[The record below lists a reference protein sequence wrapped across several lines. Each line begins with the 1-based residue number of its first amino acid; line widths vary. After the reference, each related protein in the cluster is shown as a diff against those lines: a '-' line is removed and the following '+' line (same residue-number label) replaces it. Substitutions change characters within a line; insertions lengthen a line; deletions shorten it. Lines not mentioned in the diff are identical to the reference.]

1 MNTSF
6 NEDEFNKLINT
17 VATSWGSFGI
27 SAEEAGKAINNL
39 TAKLNEF
46 NKTASCD
53 TYEIRGGKGNKK
65 MAMLRPRAGVETE
78 SSNRKYDLEIFD
90 ENGDSR
96 LKMPFDEDYVYI
108 IPTAQEK
115 PMKVVF
121 ENDKFIWKGE
131 INANIVNNKN
141 TNIPNK
147 RIAKRRNS
155 IIFSNLSFIRQIIF

>member
-6 NEDEFNKLINT
+6 NEDEFNKLINE

-46 NKTASCD
+46 NKIASCD
-53 TYEIRGGKGNKK
+53 TYEMRGGKGNKK
-65 MAMLRPRAGVETE
+65 MAVLRPRAGVETE
-78 SSNRKYDLEIFD
+78 NSNRKYDLEIFD

-115 PMKVVF
+115 PMKLVF
-121 ENDKFIWKGE
+121 ENDEFIWKGE
-131 INANIVNNKN
+131 VNPID
-141 TNIPNK
+141 TN
-147 RIAKRRNS
+147 
-155 IIFSNLSFIRQIIF
+155 

>member
-1 MNTSF
+1 MLDNNMQQQPMNTSF
-6 NEDEFNKLINT
+6 NEDEFNKLINE

-46 NKTASCD
+46 NKIASCD
-53 TYEIRGGKGNKK
+53 TYEMRGGKGNKK
-65 MAMLRPRAGVETE
+65 MAVLRPRAGVETE

-115 PMKVVF
+115 PMKLIF
-121 ENDKFIWKGE
+121 ENDEFIWKGE
-131 INANIVNNKN
+131 V
-141 TNIPNK
+141 
-147 RIAKRRNS
+147 NS
-155 IIFSNLSFIRQIIF
+155 IDTN

>member
-6 NEDEFNKLINT
+6 NEDEFNKLINE

-27 SAEEAGKAINNL
+27 SAEEAGKAINNFI
-39 TAKLNEF
+39 AKLNEF
-46 NKTASCD
+46 NKTGFCD

-65 MAMLRPRAGVETE
+65 MAMLRPRADVETE
-78 SSNRKYDLEIFD
+78 RSNRKYALEIFD

-115 PMKVVF
+115 PMKLVF
-121 ENDKFIWKGE
+121 ENDEFIWKGE
-131 INANIVNNKN
+131 VNPIDIN
-141 TNIPNK
+141 
-147 RIAKRRNS
+147 
-155 IIFSNLSFIRQIIF
+155 

>member
-1 MNTSF
+1 MLDNNMQQQPMNTSF
-6 NEDEFNKLINT
+6 NEDEFNKLINE

-27 SAEEAGKAINNL
+27 SAEEARKAINNL

-46 NKTASCD
+46 NKIASFD
-53 TYEIRGGKGNKK
+53 TYEMRGGKGNKK

-115 PMKVVF
+115 PMKLIF
-121 ENDKFIWKGE
+121 ENDEFIWKGE
-131 INANIVNNKN
+131 VNPID
-141 TNIPNK
+141 TN
-147 RIAKRRNS
+147 
-155 IIFSNLSFIRQIIF
+155 

>member
-1 MNTSF
+1 MLDNNMQQQPITTSF
-6 NEDEFNKLINT
+6 NEDEFNKLINKI
-17 VATSWGSFGI
+17 ATSWGSFGI

-39 TAKLNEF
+39 IAKLDEF
-46 NKTASCD
+46 NKIAPCN

-65 MAMLRPRAGVETE
+65 MAMLRARTDANAE

-96 LKMPFDEDYVYI
+96 LKMPFDKDYIYI
-108 IPTAQEK
+108 IPIAQEK

-131 INANIVNNKN
+131 VNPID
-141 TNIPNK
+141 TN
-147 RIAKRRNS
+147 
-155 IIFSNLSFIRQIIF
+155 

>member
-1 MNTSF
+1 MLDNNMQQQPMNTSF
-6 NEDEFNKLINT
+6 NENKFNKLINE

-46 NKTASCD
+46 NKIASCD

-65 MAMLRPRAGVETE
+65 MAVLRPRAGAETE
-78 SSNRKYDLEIFD
+78 NSNRKYDLEIFD

-115 PMKVVF
+115 PMKLVF
-121 ENDKFIWKGE
+121 ENDEFIWKGE
-131 INANIVNNKN
+131 VNPID
-141 TNIPNK
+141 TN
-147 RIAKRRNS
+147 
-155 IIFSNLSFIRQIIF
+155 

>member
-6 NEDEFNKLINT
+6 NEDEFNKLINE

-46 NKTASCD
+46 NKIASCD
-53 TYEIRGGKGNKK
+53 TYEMRGGKGNKK
-65 MAMLRPRAGVETE
+65 MAVLRPRAGVETE

-115 PMKVVF
+115 PMKLIF
-121 ENDKFIWKGE
+121 ENDEFIWKGE
-131 INANIVNNKN
+131 VNPID
-141 TNIPNK
+141 TN
-147 RIAKRRNS
+147 
-155 IIFSNLSFIRQIIF
+155 

>member
-1 MNTSF
+1 MLDNNMQQQPMNTSF
-6 NEDEFNKLINT
+6 NEDEFNKLINE

-46 NKTASCD
+46 NKIASCD
-53 TYEIRGGKGNKK
+53 TYEMRGGKGNKK

-115 PMKVVF
+115 PMKLIF
-121 ENDKFIWKGE
+121 ENDEFIWKGE
-131 INANIVNNKN
+131 VNPID
-141 TNIPNK
+141 TN
-147 RIAKRRNS
+147 
-155 IIFSNLSFIRQIIF
+155 

>member
-1 MNTSF
+1 MLDNNMQQQPMNTSF

-46 NKTASCD
+46 NKIASCD

-65 MAMLRPRAGVETE
+65 MAVLRPRADVETE

-131 INANIVNNKN
+131 VNPID
-141 TNIPNK
+141 TN
-147 RIAKRRNS
+147 
-155 IIFSNLSFIRQIIF
+155 

>member
-1 MNTSF
+1 MLDNNMQQQPMNTSF

-46 NKTASCD
+46 NKIASFD
-53 TYEIRGGKGNKK
+53 AYEMRGGKGNKK
-65 MAMLRPRAGVETE
+65 MAVLRPRAGAETE

-96 LKMPFDEDYVYI
+96 LKIPFDEDYVYI

-115 PMKVVF
+115 PMKLVF
-121 ENDKFIWKGE
+121 ENDEFIWKGE
-131 INANIVNNKN
+131 VNPID
-141 TNIPNK
+141 TN
-147 RIAKRRNS
+147 
-155 IIFSNLSFIRQIIF
+155 

>member
-46 NKTASCD
+46 NKIASFD
-53 TYEIRGGKGNKK
+53 TYEMRGGRGNKK
-65 MAMLRPRAGVETE
+65 MAVLRPRAGVETE
-78 SSNRKYDLEIFD
+78 NSNRKYDLEIFD

-108 IPTAQEK
+108 TPIAQEK

-121 ENDKFIWKGE
+121 ENDEFIWKGE
-131 INANIVNNKN
+131 VNPID
-141 TNIPNK
+141 TN
-147 RIAKRRNS
+147 
-155 IIFSNLSFIRQIIF
+155 

>member
-1 MNTSF
+1 MLDNNMQQQPMNTSF
-6 NEDEFNKLINT
+6 NENEFNKLINE

-46 NKTASCD
+46 NKIASCD
-53 TYEIRGGKGNKK
+53 TYEMRGGKGNKK
-65 MAMLRPRAGVETE
+65 MAVLRPRAGVETE

-115 PMKVVF
+115 PMKLIF
-121 ENDKFIWKGE
+121 ENDEFIWKGE
-131 INANIVNNKN
+131 VNPID
-141 TNIPNK
+141 TN
-147 RIAKRRNS
+147 
-155 IIFSNLSFIRQIIF
+155 

>member
-1 MNTSF
+1 MLDNNMQQQPMNTSF

-39 TAKLNEF
+39 IAKLNEF
-46 NKTASCD
+46 NKIASCD
-53 TYEIRGGKGNKK
+53 TYEMRGGKGNKK
-65 MAMLRPRAGVETE
+65 MAVLRPRAGVETE

-115 PMKVVF
+115 PMKLIF
-121 ENDKFIWKGE
+121 ENDEFIWKGE
-131 INANIVNNKN
+131 VNPID
-141 TNIPNK
+141 TN
-147 RIAKRRNS
+147 
-155 IIFSNLSFIRQIIF
+155 

>member
-1 MNTSF
+1 MLDNNMQQQPMSTSF
-6 NEDEFNKLINT
+6 NEDELNKLINT

-46 NKTASCD
+46 NKIASFD
-53 TYEIRGGKGNKK
+53 TYEMRGGKGNKK
-65 MAMLRPRAGVETE
+65 MAVLRPRAGVETE

-115 PMKVVF
+115 PMKLIF
-121 ENDKFIWKGE
+121 ENDEFIWKGE
-131 INANIVNNKN
+131 VNPID
-141 TNIPNK
+141 TN
-147 RIAKRRNS
+147 
-155 IIFSNLSFIRQIIF
+155 

>member
-6 NEDEFNKLINT
+6 NKDEFNKLINK
-17 VATSWGSFGI
+17 VAASWGSFGI

-46 NKTASCD
+46 NKIASFD
-53 TYEIRGGKGNKK
+53 TYEMRGGKGNKK
-65 MAMLRPRAGVETE
+65 MAVLRPRAGVETE

-90 ENGDSR
+90 ENGNSR

-131 INANIVNNKN
+131 VNPID
-141 TNIPNK
+141 TN
-147 RIAKRRNS
+147 
-155 IIFSNLSFIRQIIF
+155 

>member
-1 MNTSF
+1 MLDNNMQQQPMNTSF
-6 NEDEFNKLINT
+6 NEDEFNKLINK
-17 VATSWGSFGI
+17 VAASWGSFGI

-46 NKTASCD
+46 NKIASFD
-53 TYEIRGGKGNKK
+53 TYEMRGGKGNKK
-65 MAMLRPRAGVETE
+65 MAMLRPRADVETE

-115 PMKVVF
+115 PMKLVF
-121 ENDKFIWKGE
+121 ENDEFIWKGE
-131 INANIVNNKN
+131 VNPID
-141 TNIPNK
+141 TN
-147 RIAKRRNS
+147 
-155 IIFSNLSFIRQIIF
+155 

>member
-6 NEDEFNKLINT
+6 NEDEFNKLINK
-17 VATSWGSFGI
+17 VAASWGSFGI

-46 NKTASCD
+46 NKIASCD
-53 TYEIRGGKGNKK
+53 TYEMRGGKGNKK

-121 ENDKFIWKGE
+121 ENDEFIWKGE
-131 INANIVNNKN
+131 VNPID
-141 TNIPNK
+141 TN
-147 RIAKRRNS
+147 
-155 IIFSNLSFIRQIIF
+155 

>member
-1 MNTSF
+1 MLDNNMQQQPMNTSF
-6 NEDEFNKLINT
+6 NEDEFNKLINE

-46 NKTASCD
+46 NKIASCD
-53 TYEIRGGKGNKK
+53 TYEMRGGKGNKK
-65 MAMLRPRAGVETE
+65 MAVLRPRAGAETE
-78 SSNRKYDLEIFD
+78 NSNRKYDLEIFD

-115 PMKVVF
+115 PMKLVF
-121 ENDKFIWKGE
+121 ENDEFIWKGE
-131 INANIVNNKN
+131 VNPID
-141 TNIPNK
+141 TN
-147 RIAKRRNS
+147 
-155 IIFSNLSFIRQIIF
+155 

>member
-6 NEDEFNKLINT
+6 NEDEFNKLINK
-17 VATSWGSFGI
+17 VATSWGSLGI

-39 TAKLNEF
+39 ITKLNEF
-46 NKTASCD
+46 NKIASYD
-53 TYEIRGGKGNKK
+53 TYEMRGGKGNKK

-115 PMKVVF
+115 PMKLVF
-121 ENDKFIWKGE
+121 ENDEFIWKGE
-131 INANIVNNKN
+131 VNPID
-141 TNIPNK
+141 TN
-147 RIAKRRNS
+147 
-155 IIFSNLSFIRQIIF
+155 

>member
-1 MNTSF
+1 MLDNNMQQQPMNTSF
-6 NEDEFNKLINT
+6 NEDEFNKLINE

-46 NKTASCD
+46 NKIASCD
-53 TYEIRGGKGNKK
+53 TYEMRGGKGNKK
-65 MAMLRPRAGVETE
+65 MAVLRPRAGAETE

-115 PMKVVF
+115 PMKLIF
-121 ENDKFIWKGE
+121 ENDEFIWKGE
-131 INANIVNNKN
+131 VNPID
-141 TNIPNK
+141 TN
-147 RIAKRRNS
+147 
-155 IIFSNLSFIRQIIF
+155 

>member
-1 MNTSF
+1 MLDNNMRQQPMNTSF
-6 NEDEFNKLINT
+6 NEDEFNKLINKM
-17 VATSWGSFGI
+17 AASWGSFGI
-27 SAEEAGKAINNL
+27 SAEEAGKAINDL
-39 TAKLNEF
+39 TAKLDEF
-46 NKTASCD
+46 NKIAPCD
-53 TYEIRGGKGNKK
+53 AYEIRGGRSNKK

-121 ENDKFIWKGE
+121 ENDEFIWKGE
-131 INANIVNNKN
+131 VNPID
-141 TNIPNK
+141 TN
-147 RIAKRRNS
+147 
-155 IIFSNLSFIRQIIF
+155 

>member
-6 NEDEFNKLINT
+6 NENEFNKLINE

-46 NKTASCD
+46 NKIASCD
-53 TYEIRGGKGNKK
+53 TYEMRGGKGNKK
-65 MAMLRPRAGVETE
+65 MAVLRPRAGAETE

-108 IPTAQEK
+108 IPIAQEK
-115 PMKVVF
+115 PMKLVF
-121 ENDKFIWKGE
+121 ENDEFIWKGE
-131 INANIVNNKN
+131 VNPID
-141 TNIPNK
+141 TN
-147 RIAKRRNS
+147 
-155 IIFSNLSFIRQIIF
+155 

>member
-1 MNTSF
+1 MLDNNMQQQPMNTSF

-46 NKTASCD
+46 NKIASCD
-53 TYEIRGGKGNKK
+53 TYEMRGGKGNKK
-65 MAMLRPRAGVETE
+65 MAMLRPRAGAETE

-115 PMKVVF
+115 PMKLVF
-121 ENDKFIWKGE
+121 ENDEFIWKGE
-131 INANIVNNKN
+131 VNPIDIN
-141 TNIPNK
+141 
-147 RIAKRRNS
+147 
-155 IIFSNLSFIRQIIF
+155 

>member
-1 MNTSF
+1 MLDNNMQQQPMNTSF
-6 NEDEFNKLINT
+6 NEDEFNKLINE

-46 NKTASCD
+46 NKIASFD
-53 TYEIRGGKGNKK
+53 TYEMRGGKGNKK
-65 MAMLRPRAGVETE
+65 MAVLQPRAGVGTE

-115 PMKVVF
+115 PMKLVF
-121 ENDKFIWKGE
+121 ENDEFIWKGE
-131 INANIVNNKN
+131 VNPID
-141 TNIPNK
+141 TN
-147 RIAKRRNS
+147 
-155 IIFSNLSFIRQIIF
+155 

>member
-1 MNTSF
+1 MLDNNMQQQPMNTSF

-46 NKTASCD
+46 NKIASCD
-53 TYEIRGGKGNKK
+53 TYEMRGGKGNKK
-65 MAMLRPRAGVETE
+65 MAMLRPRAGAETE

-115 PMKVVF
+115 PMKLIF
-121 ENDKFIWKGE
+121 ENDEFIWKGE
-131 INANIVNNKN
+131 VNPID
-141 TNIPNK
+141 TN
-147 RIAKRRNS
+147 
-155 IIFSNLSFIRQIIF
+155 

>member
-1 MNTSF
+1 MLDNNMQQQPMNTLF

-46 NKTASCD
+46 NKIASCD

-115 PMKVVF
+115 PMKLIF
-121 ENDKFIWKGE
+121 ENDEFIWKGE
-131 INANIVNNKN
+131 VNPID
-141 TNIPNK
+141 TN
-147 RIAKRRNS
+147 
-155 IIFSNLSFIRQIIF
+155 

>member
-17 VATSWGSFGI
+17 VATSWSSFGI

-39 TAKLNEF
+39 ITKLNEF
-46 NKTASCD
+46 NKIASYD
-53 TYEIRGGKGNKK
+53 TYEMRGGKGNKK

-115 PMKVVF
+115 PMKLAF
-121 ENDKFIWKGE
+121 ENDEFIWKGE
-131 INANIVNNKN
+131 VNPID
-141 TNIPNK
+141 TN
-147 RIAKRRNS
+147 
-155 IIFSNLSFIRQIIF
+155 

>member
-6 NEDEFNKLINT
+6 NEDEFNKLINE

-39 TAKLNEF
+39 ITKLNKF
-46 NKTASCD
+46 NEIASCD
-53 TYEIRGGKGNKK
+53 TYEMRGGKGNKK
-65 MAMLRPRAGVETE
+65 MAVLRPRAGVETE

-115 PMKVVF
+115 PMKLIF
-121 ENDKFIWKGE
+121 ENDEFIWKGE
-131 INANIVNNKN
+131 VNPID
-141 TNIPNK
+141 TN
-147 RIAKRRNS
+147 
-155 IIFSNLSFIRQIIF
+155 

>member
-1 MNTSF
+1 MLDNNMQQQPMNTSF

-46 NKTASCD
+46 NKIASFD
-53 TYEIRGGKGNKK
+53 TYEMRGGKGNKK
-65 MAMLRPRAGVETE
+65 MAVLRPRAGAETE
-78 SSNRKYDLEIFD
+78 NSNRKYDLEIFD

-115 PMKVVF
+115 PMKLVF
-121 ENDKFIWKGE
+121 ENDEFIWKGE
-131 INANIVNNKN
+131 VNPID
-141 TNIPNK
+141 TN
-147 RIAKRRNS
+147 
-155 IIFSNLSFIRQIIF
+155 

>member
-46 NKTASCD
+46 NKIASFD
-53 TYEIRGGKGNKK
+53 TYEMRGGKGNKK
-65 MAMLRPRAGVETE
+65 MAVLQPRAGVETE

-90 ENGDSR
+90 ENGNSR

-115 PMKVVF
+115 PMKLIF
-121 ENDKFIWKGE
+121 ENDEFIWKGE
-131 INANIVNNKN
+131 VNPID
-141 TNIPNK
+141 TN
-147 RIAKRRNS
+147 
-155 IIFSNLSFIRQIIF
+155 